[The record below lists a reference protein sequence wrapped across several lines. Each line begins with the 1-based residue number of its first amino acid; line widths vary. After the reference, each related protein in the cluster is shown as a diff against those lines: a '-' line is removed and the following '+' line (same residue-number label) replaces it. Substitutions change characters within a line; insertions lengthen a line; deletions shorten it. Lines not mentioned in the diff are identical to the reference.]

1 MLWFILK
8 PFSKSESIG
17 DAHEFSKHSKYHGGS
32 IPFQCHTQWTGSTC
46 HWPPSNIWGL
56 KLKHVVAAKGK
67 NKQMCK
73 ICGWSAIER
82 LWHTR
87 PQRQHQ
93 KQKCLRL
100 EKKNW
105 KTLAACLCSPCRGD
119 ACWRDARQRLGV
131 ARRRRGGLGLHKARH
146 TNSHNH
152 SAKECLI
159 TLIFRKFPKFAS
171 KPSLFLPEKL
181 SKISVQ
187 ETCCTN
193 SHLDSDCSENIY
205 LSKYFIKIK
214 PSLLHLVKVRM
225 WLWASN
231 SNSYNGPQEEEF
243 TMPNGRLIH
252 GNALVHIKT
261 I

>member
-67 NKQMCK
+67 NKQMCN
-73 ICGWSAIER
+73 ICVWSAIER
-82 LWHTR
+82 LWHTG
-87 PQRQHQ
+87 PQRQPQ

-100 EKKNW
+100 EK
-105 KTLAACLCSPCRGD
+105 AACLCSRFC
-119 ACWRDARQRLGV
+119 Q
-131 ARRRRGGLGLHKARH
+131 RRGGLGLHKARH

-159 TLIFRKFPKFAS
+159 TLIFRTFLKFAS
-171 KPSLFLPEKL
+171 KPLLFLPEKL
-181 SKISVQ
+181 SQISIQ
-187 ETCCTN
+187 ETCCTIW
-193 SHLDSDCSENIY
+193 SQFRASGPKRVHWICWRLM
-205 LSKYFIKIK
+205 
-214 PSLLHLVKVRM
+214 LLHPEVK
-225 WLWASN
+225 
-231 SNSYNGPQEEEF
+231 PQIQTESK
-243 TMPNGRLIH
+243 RLPIH
-252 GNALVHIKT
+252 SRCLCLRGCKPVVLRWH
-261 I
+261 